1 MTADWRNFKLEM
13 YTQQSKLWLRFPVQP
28 PENVVQMLTKA
39 NWKPFV
45 FSKDSR
51 LGENTEFSH
60 VKNNFWIEQSKKFV
74 YMFAEFG
81 ARIEYDEIPVTPP
94 PQTNQ
99 PSTEKIINQIKKLLA
114 LAESANENEASVAA
128 AKAQEMMMRYNLTLS
143 SIGESSEE
151 DISISETTLDEWGRH
166 ISWRSILITGVSRSN
181 YCDAILVTAKGMQAV
196 KLIGRS
202 TNASIATSMYEY
214 LAKTIDRLA
223 LQADGNRGYKNSFRL
238 GCASRIAQRLLD
250 QMEAQRK
257 DGVAG
262 TSTTDGVS
270 AIVVKAMT
278 DKLLAEVKD
287 YMRSNY
293 PRMRSANR
301 ATVSSSDGFAAGKA
315 AGDRVSLN
323 KQVGGSGQR
332 YLPG

>member
-1 MTADWRNFKLEM
+1 MTADWRNFKLEI
-13 YTQQSKLWLRFPVQP
+13 KENRLWLYFPMQP
-28 PENVVQMLTKA
+28 PENIVQMLTKA
-39 NWKPFV
+39 KWISNV
-45 FSKDSR
+45 FSKESQ
-51 LGENTEFSH
+51 FSQ
-60 VKNNFWIEQSKKFV
+60 VKTDFWIKESEKFV
-74 YMFAEFG
+74 KMFADCG
-81 ARIEYDEIPVTPP
+81 ARIIDEIPVTPP
-94 PQTNQ
+94 QPHNQ
-99 PSTEKIINQIKKLLA
+99 PTDKIINQIKKLLA
-114 LAESANENEASVAA
+114 LADSANEHEASLAA
-128 AKAQEMMMRYNLTLS
+128 GKAQELMMRYNLTLS